1 MSANFTSDNQS
12 PVAAQIMEAILRAN
26 SGKAASYGADE
37 ITRRL
42 QDKFS
47 EVFETGVRVFPVATG
62 TAANALALAMLTPP
76 WGTVFCHEE
85 AHITSDECG
94 APEFFTSG
102 AKLKPLPG
110 AHGRLTPQILSDCL
124 RDIQPGDQHQTQ
136 PAVLSL
142 TQATEAGTVYAPQAI
157 AELSAIARAHRLY
170 VHMDGARFAN
180 AVASLNCVP
189 ADLTWRAG
197 VDALSF
203 GATKNGALAAEA
215 VVFFRPEL
223 AENFLYRRKRAGH
236 LVSKMRYISAQLE
249 AYLEKGLWLELAAN
263 ANRQA
268 RRLAEGLKT
277 ISGVEILHPV
287 EANEIFARISADAIF
302 ALRERGFGFHVWG
315 RQEEGIIRLVSAFD
329 TTPGE
334 ADLFTAAL
342 RECAGTV

>member
-1 MSANFTSDNQS
+1 MSAIFTSDNQA
-12 PVAAQIMEAILRAN
+12 PVAAEIMEAILRAN
-26 SGKAASYGADE
+26 TGKASSYGADE

-85 AHITSDECG
+85 AHIATDECG

-124 RDIQPGDQHQTQ
+124 GEMHPGDQHQTQ

-142 TQATEAGTVYAPQAI
+142 TQATEAGTVYGPQAI
-157 AELSAIARAHRLY
+157 AELSAIAREHGLY

-180 AVASLNCVP
+180 AVASLNCAP

-197 VDALSF
+197 VDVLSF

-223 AENFLYRRKRAGH
+223 ADNFQYRRKRAGH

-249 AYLEKGLWLELAAN
+249 AYLDKGLWLDLAAN

-268 RRLAEGLKT
+268 RRLAGGLSA
-277 ISGVEILHPV
+277 ISAVEILHPV
-287 EANEIFARISADAIF
+287 EANEIFARIPVRAIKTM
-302 ALRERGFGFHVWG
+302 RDRGFGFHVWG
-315 RQEEGIIRLVSAFD
+315 RQDEGIIRLVSAFD

-334 ADLFTAAL
+334 ADQFTAAL

>member
-1 MSANFTSDNQS
+1 MSAIFTSDNQA
-12 PVAAQIMEAILRAN
+12 PVAVEIMEAILRAN
-26 SGKAASYGADE
+26 TGKASSYGADE

-42 QDKFS
+42 QHTFS

-85 AHITSDECG
+85 AHITTDECG
-94 APEFFTSG
+94 APEFFTAG

-110 AHGRLTPQILSDCL
+110 AHGRLTPQVLADCL
-124 RDIQPGDQHQTQ
+124 RDNQPGDQHQTQ

-142 TQATEAGTVYAPQAI
+142 TEATEAGTVYGPQAI
-157 AELSAIARAHRLY
+157 AELTAIAREHRLY

-180 AVASLNCVP
+180 AAASLNCTP

-197 VDALSF
+197 VDVLSL

-223 AENFLYRRKRAGH
+223 AENFQYRRKRAGH

-249 AYLEKGLWLELAAN
+249 AYLENGLWLELAAN

-268 RRLAEGLKT
+268 RRLAEGLAA
-277 ISGVEILHPV
+277 ISTVEILHPV
-287 EANEIFARISADAIF
+287 EANEIFARIPADVIE
-302 ALRERGFGFHVWG
+302 ALRARGFGFHVWG
-315 RQEEGIIRLVSAFD
+315 RQEEGIIRLVCAFD
-329 TTPGE
+329 TSPGE
-334 ADLFTAAL
+334 ADQFAAAV
-342 RECAGTV
+342 RECVETV